1 MTSTENIPP
10 QQAAGESTRP
20 HLSPEE
26 AAQQRLI
33 VALDFQSGA
42 EALAMATRLQGTCRW
57 MKVGLELYLGA
68 GQKIVDDLRNLG
80 FSIFLDLKL
89 HDIPNTVAGAVRSV
103 ASGGASL
110 LTLHASGGPA
120 MLSAAAEA
128 ASKIEDAPR
137 LLAVT
142 VLTSMNE
149 AELAATGVFISPRD
163 RVLQLGAMA
172 MAAGVGGLVCSPL
185 EIASLRDALGQSPL
199 LVVPG
204 IRSAT
209 DDKGDQSRTASPA
222 EAISAG
228 ASMLVVGRPITT
240 ARDPAEAAAGV
251 LRQIVTRNAV

>member
-1 MTSTENIPP
+1 MTSTADVSPN
-10 QQAAGESTRP
+10 QAAGEPTRP
-20 HLSPEE
+20 HLSAEE
-26 AAQQRLI
+26 AAKERLI
-33 VALDFQSGA
+33 VALDFPSGA
-42 EALAMATRLQGTCRW
+42 EAIAMAERLQGSCTW
-57 MKVGLELYLGA
+57 MKVGLELYLAA
-68 GQKIVDDLRNLG
+68 GQKIVDDLRRLD

-103 ASGGASL
+103 ATSGASL

-128 ASKIEDAPR
+128 AAKIQDAPR

-149 AELAATGVFISPRD
+149 QELLATGISATPGE
-163 RVLQLGAMA
+163 RVLQLGKMA
-172 MAAGVGGLVCSPL
+172 MEAGVAGLVCSPL
-185 EIASLRDALGQSPL
+185 ETASLRASLGALPL

-209 DDKGDQSRTASPA
+209 DAKGDQSRTASPA
-222 EAISAG
+222 EAIASG

-240 ARDPAEAAAGV
+240 ASDPAEAAARI
-251 LRQIVTRNAV
+251 LQQIAL